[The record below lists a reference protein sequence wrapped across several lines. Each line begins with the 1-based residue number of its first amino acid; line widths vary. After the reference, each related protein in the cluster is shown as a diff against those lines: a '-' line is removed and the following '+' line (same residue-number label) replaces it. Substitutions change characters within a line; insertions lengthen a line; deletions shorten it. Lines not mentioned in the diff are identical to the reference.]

1 MMISNI
7 ILAFVFASGVWAAD
21 KKHWSFQPVK
31 RVAVP
36 AKSNPIDYFIGRK
49 LRENS
54 LTSSPKADRI
64 TLLRRATL
72 DMTRLPP
79 SPESVKKFVEDPRTT
94 EIAFAE
100 AVEGLLAS
108 PRYGERGAQHWLDVV
123 RYADTAGENCDM
135 PVDDAWRFRNYVIHA
150 FNKDTPFDRFIREQL
165 AGDIMSKSG
174 TKISP
179 ERYSELITAT
189 GYLAISRRHGHDAKK
204 DH

>member
-1 MMISNI
+1 MKISNI

-72 DMTRLPP
+72 DMTGLPP

-108 PRYGERGAQHWLDVV
+108 PRYGERWAQHWLDVIRWAETV
-123 RYADTAGENCDM
+123 GFETNIERPN
-135 PVDDAWRFRNYVIHA
+135 AWHYRALSLIH
-150 FNKDTPFDRFIREQL
+150 I
-165 AGDIMSKSG
+165 
-174 TKISP
+174 
-179 ERYSELITAT
+179 
-189 GYLAISRRHGHDAKK
+189 
-204 DH
+204 

>member
-1 MMISNI
+1 MKISNI

-72 DMTRLPP
+72 DMTGLPP

-108 PRYGERGAQHWLDVV
+108 PRYGERWAQHWLDVV
-123 RYADTAGENCDM
+123 RFSESTGGGRTLLMKE
-135 PVDDAWRFRNYVIHA
+135 AWRYRDYVVRS
-150 FNKDTPFDRFIREQL
+150 FDNNKAYNEFISEQI
-165 AGDIMSKSG
+165 AGDELWQQQIAENRN
-174 TKISP
+174 P
-179 ERYSELITAT
+179 ELLIATAQPT
-189 GYLAISRRHGHDAKK
+189 
-204 DH
+204 